1 MYGISRTVRAVDGVS
16 FELYPNEI
24 YGVAGESS
32 CGKTTLIKVISGNI
46 KAPLKVNSGSIDYQF
61 GSYDVDMLTV
71 SKEEMRRN
79 VRWKQISYVMQG
91 SMSVL
96 NPVRKIIKTFEDI
109 VDTHEPIKDKKKF
122 LEQTTAHVNRLGLPT
137 EVLNSYPHQ
146 LSGGMRQRVAI
157 ALATVFQPR
166 LILADEPTTA
176 LDVVVQRG
184 VLQMLKDIQAMSSNT
199 VLLVTHDM
207 AVHANVADRVMIM
220 YAGRIAEE
228 APTEIIF
235 NAPLHPYTKH
245 LIRSLPMIGE
255 RSNKASLRGTPPNL
269 ANPPSGCRFHERCP
283 DVMDICR
290 TEVPEMVTV
299 RRSTSRGL
307 PPGEGELPMSATDKL
322 LDVQHV
328 TVEFHIGGVVG
339 GSLLVAVNDISF
351 SLDEDRPEI
360 FTLAGESGSGKT
372 TLSRLLLHDLDPTRG
387 KVCLKGA
394 IWQPYKSEPSSRS
407 S

>member
-1 MYGISRTVRAVDGVS
+1 VALLNVKNLSAYYQTELYGISRTVRAVDGVS
-16 FELYPNEI
+16 FDLFPNEI

-32 CGKTTLIKVISGNI
+32 CGKTTLIKVISGNV
-46 KAPLKVNSGSIDYQF
+46 KPPLKVISGSVEYQF
-61 GSYDVDMLTV
+61 GSYAVDMLNT
-71 SKEEMRRN
+71 SKEELRRG
-79 VRWKQISYVMQG
+79 VRWKEISYVMQG

-109 VDTHEPIKDKKKF
+109 IETHDRITDKKEF
-122 LEQTTAHVNRLGLPT
+122 LEQARAHVNRLGLPT

-157 ALATVFQPR
+157 VLATVFQPS
-166 LILADEPTTA
+166 LIIADEPTTA

-184 VLQMLKDIQAMSSNT
+184 VLQMIKNIQAMSSNT

-220 YAGRIAEE
+220 YAGRVAEE

-235 NAPLHPYTKH
+235 NAPLHPYTQH

-255 RSNKASLRGTPPNL
+255 RSEKASLRGSPPNL

-290 TEVPEMVTV
+290 TEVPEMISI
-299 RRSTSRGL
+299 RH
-307 PPGEGELPMSATDKL
+307 
-322 LDVQHV
+322 QHRV
-328 TVEFHIGGVVG
+328 ACHLVKEN
-339 GSLLVAVNDISF
+339 SL
-351 SLDEDRPEI
+351 
-360 FTLAGESGSGKT
+360 
-372 TLSRLLLHDLDPTRG
+372 
-387 KVCLKGA
+387 
-394 IWQPYKSEPSSRS
+394 
-407 S
+407 

>member
-1 MYGISRTVRAVDGVS
+1 MAMLSVKNLSAYYQVELYGISRTVRAVDGVS

-46 KAPLKVNSGSIDYQF
+46 KPPLKVNSGSIDYQF
-61 GSYDVDMLTV
+61 KSLAVDMLHI
-71 SKEEMRRN
+71 SKEELQRN
-79 VRWKQISYVMQG
+79 VRWKEISYVMQG

-96 NPVRKIIKTFEDI
+96 NPVRRIINTFEDI
-109 VDTHEPIKDKKKF
+109 VETHSSITDRKKF
-122 LEQTTAHVNRLGLPT
+122 LEDTTAHINRLGLPT
-137 EVLNSYPHQ
+137 EVLTSYPHQ

-157 ALATVFQPR
+157 ALATVFQPS
-166 LILADEPTTA
+166 LIIADEPTTA

-184 VLQMLKDIQAMSSNT
+184 VLQMLKDIQVMSNNT

-235 NAPLHPYTKH
+235 NAPLHPYTQH
-245 LIRSLPMIGE
+245 LIHSLPMIGE

-283 DVMDICR
+283 YVMDICR
-290 TEVPEMVTV
+290 TEVPEMVSV
-299 RRSTSRGL
+299 RY
-307 PPGEGELPMSATDKL
+307 
-322 LDVQHV
+322 QHRV
-328 TVEFHIGGVVG
+328 ACH
-339 GSLLVAVNDISF
+339 LVK
-351 SLDEDRPEI
+351 
-360 FTLAGESGSGKT
+360 ESS
-372 TLSRLLLHDLDPTRG
+372 
-387 KVCLKGA
+387 V
-394 IWQPYKSEPSSRS
+394 
-407 S
+407 